1 MKFGKFSRAR
11 PERRDAAL
19 ERIEG
24 KPKRL
29 ACLSPDM
36 PFDRAFTECKTLAQL
51 ASWYDR
57 RTLSGRRMSDDEL
70 GFLAEH
76 MSGLRATE
84 KMARNECVVAR
95 KANEFAEFFHGRHRR
110 NFDVIRASQIAIEEA
125 RCDEVPRHS
134 VWTLGSRLWCL
145 RVPKE
150 STATASTHT
159 LKLMELGG
167 KLIRGSLKSTEHAEP
182 LILAFAQGVVL
193 GFLGLAEIDMT
204 NALEGLD
211 FWRRCELASI
221 YDVGVDRG
229 QRLRGMDDRN
239 RSR

>member
-1 MKFGKFSRAR
+1 MKCGKFSRAW

-29 ACLSPDM
+29 ACLAPDM

-51 ASWYDR
+51 AVWYDR
-57 RTLSGRRMSDDEL
+57 RASGCRMSDDEF
-70 GFLAEH
+70 GFLVEH
-76 MSGLRATE
+76 VSGLRTTE
-84 KMARNECVVAR
+84 SMARGERALEKKVD
-95 KANEFAEFFHGRHRR
+95 EFAEFFYGREHH
-110 NFDVIRASQIAIEEA
+110 NFCAIRARQIAIEEA
-125 RCDEVPRHS
+125 RCDEVPRQT
-134 VWTLGSRLWCL
+134 VWALGSRLWCL

-150 STATASTHT
+150 GTATASTHT

-167 KLIRGSLKSTEHAEP
+167 QLIRRSLRNTEHAEP

-193 GFLGLAEIDMT
+193 GFSLLAKIDIT

-211 FWRRCELASI
+211 FWRPCELASI
-221 YDVGVDRG
+221 HHVGVDRG
-229 QRLRGMDDRN
+229 QRLRAMDDRN

>member
-51 ASWYDR
+51 AVWYDR
-57 RTLSGRRMSDDEL
+57 RGSGRRMSDDEF
-70 GFLAEH
+70 GFLVEH
-76 MSGLRATE
+76 VSGLRATE
-84 KMARNECVVAR
+84 NVAR
-95 KANEFAEFFHGRHRR
+95 GERALEKKADEFAEFFYGRDHR
-110 NFDVIRASQIAIEEA
+110 NFSAIRARQVAIEEA
-125 RCDEVPRHS
+125 RCEEAPRHS

-145 RVPKE
+145 RLPKE

-167 KLIRGSLKSTEHAEP
+167 QLIRSTSRSTEHAEP

-193 GFLGLAEIDMT
+193 GFSLLAKIDIT

-211 FWRRCELASI
+211 FWRPCELASI
-221 YDVGVDRG
+221 HHVGLDRG
-229 QRLRGMDDRN
+229 QRLRAQGDRN
-239 RSR
+239 PRR

>member
-1 MKFGKFSRAR
+1 MKCGKFSRAR
-11 PERRDAAL
+11 PEQRDAAQ

-51 ASWYDR
+51 ADCYDR
-57 RTLSGRRMSDDEL
+57 CAYGRRMSDDEL
-70 GFLAEH
+70 GFLVEH
-76 MSGLRATE
+76 VSGLRATE
-84 KMARNECVVAR
+84 NMTRNERAVAE
-95 KANEFAEFFHGRHRR
+95 KADEFTEFFHGRDHR
-110 NFDVIRASQIAIEEA
+110 NFNAIRARQIAIEEA
-125 RCDEVPRHS
+125 RCDEIPRHS
-134 VWTLGSRLWCL
+134 VWTLGSKLWCL

-167 KLIRGSLKSTEHAEP
+167 KLIRGSLRTTEHAEP

-193 GFLGLAEIDMT
+193 GFFGLAAIDIT

-211 FWRRCELASI
+211 SWRRCELASI

-229 QRLRGMDDRN
+229 QRLRATDDRDW
-239 RSR
+239 SR

>member
-1 MKFGKFSRAR
+1 MKR
-11 PERRDAAL
+11 PEGCLRRL
-19 ERIEG
+19 
-24 KPKRL
+24 PCFSL
-29 ACLSPDM
+29 ATTSY
-36 PFDRAFTECKTLAQL
+36 RAYTECQTLAQL
-51 ASWYDR
+51 ADWYDR
-57 RTLSGRRMSDDEL
+57 TMPSSRRMSGDEL
-70 GFLAEH
+70 GSLVERV
-76 MSGLRATE
+76 SSLRARDRAARSKRAAE
-84 KMARNECVVAR
+84 K
-95 KANEFAEFFHGRHRR
+95 KADEFAEFFYGRDHR
-110 NFDVIRASQIAIEEA
+110 NFGAIRGRQIAIKEA
-125 RCDEVPRHS
+125 RCDEVPRHT

-167 KLIRGSLKSTEHAEP
+167 QLIRGSLGSTEHAEP

-193 GFLGLAEIDMT
+193 GFSLLANIDIT

-229 QRLRGMDDRN
+229 QRLRSMDDRD

>member
-1 MKFGKFSRAR
+1 MKCGKFSRAW

-29 ACLSPDM
+29 ACLAPDM
-36 PFDRAFTECKTLAQL
+36 PFDRAFTECKTLTQL
-51 ASWYDR
+51 ADWYDR
-57 RTLSGRRMSDDEL
+57 RASGRRMSDDEL
-70 GFLAEH
+70 GCLVEH
-76 MSGLRATE
+76 VSGLRATE
-84 KMARNECVVAR
+84 KMARNERVVAK
-95 KANEFAEFFHGRHRR
+95 KADEFAEFFYGRRHR
-110 NFDVIRASQIAIEEA
+110 NFGAIRARQIAIEEA
-125 RCDEVPRHS
+125 RCDEVPRHT

-145 RVPKE
+145 RLPKE
-150 STATASTHT
+150 STATASTRT

-167 KLIRGSLKSTEHAEP
+167 QLIRCSLRNTEHAEP

-193 GFLGLAEIDMT
+193 GFSLLAKIDIT

-211 FWRRCELASI
+211 FWRPCELASI
-221 YDVGVDRG
+221 HHVGLDRG
-229 QRLRGMDDRN
+229 QRLRTMDDRE